1 MTLLMGRAEIAALI
15 PHDGPMCLLDG
26 VIAWDRTR
34 IACVASSHRAPGN
47 PLAAEGRLEAVCGV
61 EYAAQA
67 MAVHGGLA
75 GGGHRPAAGYL
86 ASLREVTCSVD
97 RLDLLPGDLLVT
109 AELLIAD
116 ASRVIYN
123 FNLTSDARPVISGR
137 AAVVIDAGPLPP
149 IAAGGEAAPRTA
161 AGT

>member
-15 PHDGPMCLLDG
+15 PHEGAMCLLDG
-26 VIAWDRTR
+26 VLAWDRTS
-34 IACVASSHRAPGN
+34 IACIASSHRAIDN
-47 PLAAEGRLEAVCGV
+47 PLAAEGRLDAVCGV

-67 MAVHGGLA
+67 MAVHGGLV

-86 ASLREVTCSVD
+86 ASLRDVVCTVD

-116 ASRVIYN
+116 AARVIYR
-123 FNLTSDARPVISGR
+123 FTLTSDARPVMSGR
-137 AAVVIDAGPLPP
+137 AAVVIDAGPRNDTRCPN
-149 IAAGGEAAPRTA
+149 A
-161 AGT
+161 